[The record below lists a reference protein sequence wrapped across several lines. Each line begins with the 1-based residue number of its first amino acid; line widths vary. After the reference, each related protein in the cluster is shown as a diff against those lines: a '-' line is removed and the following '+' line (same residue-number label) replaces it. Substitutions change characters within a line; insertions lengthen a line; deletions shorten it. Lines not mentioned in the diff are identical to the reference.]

1 MLERWTALPS
11 RLPALT
17 VASLFSA
24 TARADSVFDVCK
36 GESKTAVAGTGKMSI
51 AVVYPEGFPAT
62 TTPVM
67 RNAVGAV
74 LARAEKAKI
83 VPPRTSTPRP
93 SWSAAASGP
102 SKSDACGFAPS
113 LVAVLGLKHP
123 NLATATASVGCDDKQ
138 RCVLDIDL
146 ERHGRPT
153 RSAGPAT
160 SRRWPGQGPDRHV
173 HRGGRQ
179 ARRRQAARTSHTGLA
194 VGELAPGVVTVRSDV
209 DGALEAD
216 RTMEGSSAFAAC
228 GPKGRKQHDIRGYW
242 AEWTFSAK
250 GTAFQTMVKPF
261 AGADPA
267 DQVAAECLRKALE
280 AQQIACP
287 RDGKT
292 IKVKTAICL

>member
-1 MLERWTALPS
+1 MTRVAFS
-11 RLPALT
+11 VAALT
-17 VASLFSA
+17 LVCG

-36 GESKTAVAGTGKMSI
+36 GESRTAVAGTGKMSI
-51 AVVYPEGFPAT
+51 AVVYPDDFPAT

-74 LARAEKAKI
+74 LARTENAKI
-83 VPPRTSTPRP
+83 VPAKDVE
-93 SWSAAASGP
+93 AATKLVKGR
-102 SKSDACGFAPS
+102 KWTDQSDVCGFAPS

-123 NLATATASVGCDDKQ
+123 NLATATASVACDDKNV
-138 RCVLDIDL
+138 CVLNIDL

-153 RSAGPAT
+153 KERWARYVTTLAGAKERIET
-160 SRRWPGQGPDRHV
+160 YT
-173 HRGGRQ
+173 
-179 ARRRQAARTSHTGLA
+179 AAAAKLVIGKTPEHPTTGLA
-194 VGELAPGVVTVRSDV
+194 VSELPPGVVTVRSDV

-228 GPKGRKQHDIRGYW
+228 GPKGRKKHDIRGYW
-242 AEWTFSAK
+242 AEWTLSAK

-280 AQQIACP
+280 SQQIACP

>member
-1 MLERWTALPS
+1 MTRVATALTMV
-11 RLPALT
+11 LMVTGA
-17 VASLFSA
+17 
-24 TARADSVFDVCK
+24 ARADSVFDVCK
-36 GESKTAVAGTGKMSI
+36 GESKTSVAGTGKMSI

-83 VPPRTSTPRP
+83 VPAVDVE
-93 SWSAAASGP
+93 AATRLVNGRKWTD
-102 SKSDACGFAPS
+102 KSDVCGFAPS
-113 LVAVLGLKHP
+113 LVAVLGLKHT
-123 NLATATASVGCDDKQ
+123 NLATANASVTCDDKNA
-138 RCVLDIDL
+138 CVLAIDL

-153 RSAGPAT
+153 KARWARYVTTLSGPKDQIDTYTKAAAKLVIGKT
-160 SRRWPGQGPDRHV
+160 PDHPT
-173 HRGGRQ
+173 
-179 ARRRQAARTSHTGLA
+179 AGLA
-194 VGELAPGVVTVRSDV
+194 VSELPPGVVTVRSDV

-228 GPKGRKQHDIRGYW
+228 GPKGRKKHDIRGYW
-242 AEWTFSAK
+242 AEWTLSAK
-250 GTAFQTMVKPF
+250 GTAYQTMVKPF

-280 AQQIACP
+280 STQIACP